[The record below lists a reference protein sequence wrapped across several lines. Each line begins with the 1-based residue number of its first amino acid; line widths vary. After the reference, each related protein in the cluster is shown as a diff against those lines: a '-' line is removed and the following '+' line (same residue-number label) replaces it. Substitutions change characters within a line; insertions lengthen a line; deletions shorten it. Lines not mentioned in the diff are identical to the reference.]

1 MCGERICGLISA
13 FKYNPDA
20 LPFSFSRICA
30 PSGTSAWCAMLETHL
45 IPRALSRSFN
55 DASSSAFLRNSKPSN
70 LATTSRVMSSL
81 VGPSPPVTKTIS
93 ARENNS
99 QRLSPIAAP
108 SPTVRRS
115 SIRKPSAKI
124 SRAIKARCVS
134 CTSPARSSVP
144 VLRRTA
150 RMSATWFV
158 KKLQRYKGSSNPFNL
173 VTLLT
178 FLTCGRRPSGG
189 VFVLLLANQRQLFA
203 FDHSTINRDF
213 SDIFPTRH
221 VIHDVEHDPLQHRAK
236 RASTGTLRDR
246 LRGQSAQRVFG
257 HRQPYTFHREE
268 LGVLLDHSVL
278 CLSQNCHH
286 LFFS

>member
-20 LPFSFSRICA
+20 LPFSFGRICA

-99 QRLSPIAAP
+99 
-108 SPTVRRS
+108 RR
-115 SIRKPSAKI
+115 
-124 SRAIKARCVS
+124 
-134 CTSPARSSVP
+134 
-144 VLRRTA
+144 
-150 RMSATWFV
+150 
-158 KKLQRYKGSSNPFNL
+158 
-173 VTLLT
+173 
-178 FLTCGRRPSGG
+178 
-189 VFVLLLANQRQLFA
+189 LFA
-203 FDHSTINRDF
+203 VEHGTINRDF

-221 VIHDVEHDPLQHRAK
+221 VIQDVEHDPLEHRAK